1 MIDQADFLVAI
12 ADLSIALIAFTTI
25 VVALRQMTG
34 GRLEDFQI
42 LVVKLFSVC
51 GFSALFFALL
61 PLLLSFFSVPESTL
75 WKICNVLLGLNAVSI
90 HIWYFRSRR
99 RVAPGRRLNLTNYIN
114 IATLLIA
121 VVLLALGVSG
131 VAFDGSIAPYAF
143 ALTALLVAAATAF
156 LRTLRDFLSPPA

>member
-61 PLLLSFFSVPESTL
+61 PLLLSFFP
-75 WKICNVLLGLNAVSI
+75 C
-90 HIWYFRSRR
+90 RR
-99 RVAPGRRLNLTNYIN
+99 ARCGKSAMCSW
-114 IATLLIA
+114 A
-121 VVLLALGVSG
+121 
-131 VAFDGSIAPYAF
+131 
-143 ALTALLVAAATAF
+143 
-156 LRTLRDFLSPPA
+156 